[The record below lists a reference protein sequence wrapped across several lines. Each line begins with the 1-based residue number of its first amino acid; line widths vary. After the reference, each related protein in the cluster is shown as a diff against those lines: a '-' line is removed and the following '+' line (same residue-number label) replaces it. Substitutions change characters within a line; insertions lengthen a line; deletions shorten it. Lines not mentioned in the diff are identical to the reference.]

1 MEPAG
6 VVICVIFGLMIVYLV
21 VSRIVEAKNKKKGAA
36 APEANTEEIKEY
48 GVKRNNRRG
57 SVDPRRLLRF
67 TQ

>member
-36 APEANTEEIKEY
+36 APDANTEENKE
-48 GVKRNNRRG
+48 
-57 SVDPRRLLRF
+57 
-67 TQ
+67 

>member
-36 APEANTEEIKEY
+36 APEANTKEIKE
-48 GVKRNNRRG
+48 
-57 SVDPRRLLRF
+57 
-67 TQ
+67 

>member
-36 APEANTEEIKEY
+36 APEANTVENKE
-48 GVKRNNRRG
+48 
-57 SVDPRRLLRF
+57 
-67 TQ
+67 

>member
-36 APEANTEEIKEY
+36 APEANTAENKA
-48 GVKRNNRRG
+48 
-57 SVDPRRLLRF
+57 
-67 TQ
+67 

>member
-36 APEANTEEIKEY
+36 ALEANTEENKE
-48 GVKRNNRRG
+48 
-57 SVDPRRLLRF
+57 
-67 TQ
+67 

>member
-36 APEANTEEIKEY
+36 APEANTEGNKE
-48 GVKRNNRRG
+48 
-57 SVDPRRLLRF
+57 
-67 TQ
+67 

>member
-36 APEANTEEIKEY
+36 ASEATAAEAKE
-48 GVKRNNRRG
+48 
-57 SVDPRRLLRF
+57 
-67 TQ
+67 

>member
-36 APEANTEEIKEY
+36 APEAKAEEAKE
-48 GVKRNNRRG
+48 
-57 SVDPRRLLRF
+57 
-67 TQ
+67 

>member
-36 APEANTEEIKEY
+36 APEATAAEAK
-48 GVKRNNRRG
+48 
-57 SVDPRRLLRF
+57 D
-67 TQ
+67 